1 MSNSLPVYVKITYLD
16 DNNHDFYKSMVAIV
30 KVDHPRGNGGN
41 GVPISDLV
49 DRAFDK
55 LCKSHPDKKPRMLGY
70 QMLGQ
75 YLEIIDDEGVVCEET
90 DFTRAYRERYGCKLN
105 SYEAL
110 NLNDSPKVCLYK
122 DSSKRYRY
130 SCDEFVVYANCVKE
144 LYEILGYYPA
154 MRSIKRVEL
163 ATGQTESFYCSV
175 D

>member
-1 MSNSLPVYVKITYLD
+1 MSNSYPVYVKITYLD
-16 DNNHDFYKSMVAIV
+16 DNYHDFYKSMVAIV

-49 DRAFDK
+49 DK

-70 QMLGQ
+70 QMLGE
-75 YLEIIDDEGVVCEET
+75 YLEIIDDEGVVCKDT

-105 SYEAL
+105 SCEAV
-110 NLNDSPKVCLYK
+110 NLNNHPKVCLYEDK
-122 DSSKRYRY
+122 SKRYRY

-144 LYEILGYYPA
+144 LYDTLGYYPA